1 MFTACHIYGQT
12 NHALLLKGEYMSSTQ
27 KIELTIL
34 GDMEKSG
41 SFEITEGQTIAEAL
55 IANHI
60 DVEKI
65 SFRLNGESAQGNE
78 VVQDRDEVT
87 AVPKVK
93 AG

>member
-1 MFTACHIYGQT
+1 
-12 NHALLLKGEYMSSTQ
+12 MSSTQ

-41 SFEITEGQTIAEAL
+41 SFEIKEGQTIAETL

-60 DVEKI
+60 DVEKV
-65 SFRLNGESAQGNE
+65 SFRLNGESAQGTE
-78 VVQDRDEVT
+78 RVADGDEVT

>member
-1 MFTACHIYGQT
+1 
-12 NHALLLKGEYMSSTQ
+12 MSTTQ

-41 SFEITEGQTIAEAL
+41 SFEIMEGQSITEAL
-55 IANHI
+55 LANHI
-60 DVEKI
+60 DVEKV

-78 VVQDRDEVT
+78 SLADGDEVT